1 MEDKNRGIIMNAVI
15 LAGGKGTRISSIFPD
30 IPKSM
35 IPFQGKPLLQHQIEQ
50 LRLYD
55 IRKIHMCLGYLSDSI
70 TDHFG
75 SGIQLDVDL
84 DYEIETTPQ
93 GTAGSLYHLRD
104 RLTKDFLVIN
114 GDIIFNINLYKL
126 VDYHRAHGG
135 IATLTT
141 HINPHPLDSDLV
153 ETDEQKKVKQIH
165 VRPHA
170 PDFDTSH
177 CAHAGIS
184 IFKPKLFEY
193 IIPSKKQNIEKHL
206 IPAMLKDNQSIY
218 AYQTDEYIHDA
229 GTVEHYHQVVQDLMN
244 GKLSFY

>member
-1 MEDKNRGIIMNAVI
+1 MDAVI

-50 LRLYD
+50 LKQYD

-70 TDHFG
+70 TDYFG
-75 SGIQLDVDL
+75 SGIKYDVDL
-84 DYEIETTPQ
+84 EYEIETTPQ
-93 GTAGSLYHLRD
+93 GTAGSLYLLKD
-104 RLTKDFLVIN
+104 RLDKDFLVVK
-114 GDIIFNINLYKL
+114 GDIIFNVNFYYLL
-126 VDYHRAHGG
+126 DYHRKQGG

-141 HINPHPLDSDLV
+141 HVNPHPLDSDLV
-153 ETDEQKKVKQIH
+153 ETVDQNKINRIH

-177 CAHAGIS
+177 FANAGIS
-184 IFKPKLFEY
+184 VFTPKLFEY

-206 IPAMLKDNQSIY
+206 IPAMLKDSQSIY
-218 AYQTDEYIHDA
+218 AYQTDEYIHDT
-229 GTVEHYHQVVQDLMN
+229 GTVERYHQVVQDLMT
-244 GKLSFY
+244 GKLCFY

>member
-1 MEDKNRGIIMNAVI
+1 MDAVI

-50 LRLYD
+50 LKQYG
-55 IRKIHMCLGYLSDSI
+55 IRKILMCLGYLSDSI
-70 TDHFG
+70 TDYFG
-75 SGIQLDVDL
+75 SGIQFDVDL

-93 GTAGSLYHLRD
+93 GTAGSLYLLKD
-104 RLTKDFLVIN
+104 RLNKNFLVIN
-114 GDIIFNINLYKL
+114 GDIIFNVNFYNLF
-126 VDYHRAHGG
+126 DYHQKKGG

-153 ETDEQKKVKQIH
+153 ETDEQNRIKKIH

-170 PDFDTSH
+170 PDFDISH
-177 CAHAGIS
+177 FANAGIS
-184 IFKPKLFEY
+184 IFSPKLFDY

-206 IPAMLKDNQSIY
+206 IPAMIKDNQSIY
-218 AYQTDEYIHDA
+218 AYQTDEYIHDT